1 MTLHLVLVEP
11 AGARNLG
18 SVARL
23 CANFGVAEL
32 RLVAPRCDPL
42 GAEARQMAVH
52 AGGVLEAAPRFAN
65 LADALADCGRVVA
78 ATGRL
83 EGAPLPLE
91 APGPALDWLGAST
104 GPCTPVED
112 PTAAPSAEPAAAKHK
127 PALPVA
133 LVFGREDRGL
143 SNDELLLAGRLL
155 RLDADPAYDSLNLSH
170 AVAVVLHE
178 WHQRRFQ
185 RGGTG
190 GIAAGAA
197 GISQAAAETDQA
209 AAQADPA
216 TRACLEAA
224 LNDAEALLLEV
235 GFLLP
240 HTARARM
247 AKLRAL
253 LQRAQPDSAEVAL
266 LRGMVAQTRWAARRP
281 CPPEA
286 PH

>member
-52 AGGVLEAAPRFAN
+52 AQAVLETAPQFTDLAA
-65 LADALADCGRVVA
+65 ALADCGRVVA

-83 EGAPLPLE
+83 EGAPLPLH
-91 APGPALDWLGAST
+91 GPAAALDWLGAGGS
-104 GPCTPVED
+104 G
-112 PTAAPSAEPAAAKHK
+112 AAGSGEGAPGS
-127 PALPVA
+127 LPLA

-143 SNDELLLAGRLL
+143 SNDELLMAGRLL
-155 RLDADPAYDSLNLSH
+155 RLDAGSAYDSLNLSH

-178 WHQRRFQ
+178 WHQRHSRMADCL
-185 RGGTG
+185 GPATG
-190 GIAAGAA
+190 ATEPFRAEAPRAGAFP
-197 GISQAAAETDQA
+197 
-209 AAQADPA
+209 DPA
-216 TRACLEAA
+216 ARAALEAA
-224 LNDAEALLLEV
+224 LLDGEALLLEV

-266 LRGMVAQTRWAARRP
+266 LRGMVAQLRWAARRP
-281 CPPEA
+281 CPPNA